1 MLRSFRPLIPEAIG
15 SISSIGV
22 SKPLAASM
30 LDFAT
35 HEKRRVVRLR
45 GRKMS
50 RIYRVLTRM
59 ALPIAKLYLRHRAKK
74 QPEYL
79 EHWDE
84 RFGWRPF
91 PAPTARP
98 RLWFHA
104 VSVGETLA
112 SRTLIG
118 QFLTRYPDSEILLT
132 CMTPTGREIGKKLT
146 DAWPGRITQCY
157 LPYDTP
163 NLMEAAKARS
173 IPVVL
178 ANARESEKSRRQAAR
193 FPSVMQPAFAAFSL
207 VLAQSE
213 ADKERL
219 ASLGAKNIRVCGSV
233 KFDIRPDSA
242 QQKKAFALKAAIS
255 RPIVLLASTRQGE
268 EALFLDALDALDTK
282 ALVWLVP
289 RHPQRFD
296 EVEGLLKERGI
307 TYARKT
313 ATPDLLEAARRVRV
327 VLADTLG
334 EMSFNCA
341 LGDVCLMG
349 GSFGNFGSQNLIEPA
364 ATGVPVIVGPSTFN
378 FAKPAEDAVTL
389 GAASRVKTPRE
400 ALRLADTCLH
410 DGALKERSAKALAFA
425 ARYTGATE
433 KMMGEIAQLWEKAT

>member
-1 MLRSFRPLIPEAIG
+1 
-15 SISSIGV
+15 
-22 SKPLAASM
+22 
-30 LDFAT
+30 
-35 HEKRRVVRLR
+35 
-45 GRKMS
+45 MS

-59 ALPIAKLYLRHRAKK
+59 ALPIAKMYLRYRAKK

-84 RFGWRPF
+84 RFGWCPF
-91 PAPTARP
+91 PAPTSRP
-98 RLWFHA
+98 RLWLHA

-112 SRTLIG
+112 SRSLMAE
-118 QFLTRYPDSEILLT
+118 FLKRYPDSEILLT
-132 CMTPTGREIGKKLT
+132 CMTPTGRQIGKKMM

-163 NLMEAAKARS
+163 ELTARFLDQTHPKMGIIMETEVWPNLMAAAQDRAL
-173 IPVVL
+173 PVVL

-193 FPSVMQPAFAAFSL
+193 FLSVMQPAFAAFSL

-213 ADKERL
+213 EDKERL
-219 ASLGAKNIRVCGSV
+219 ASLGARNIRVCGSV
-233 KFDIRPDSA
+233 KFDIRPDAA
-242 QQKKAFALKAAIS
+242 QQNEALALKAKIA

-268 EALFLDALDALDTK
+268 ESPLLDALDVLDPK
-282 ALVWLVP
+282 ALIWLVP

-296 EVEGLLKERGI
+296 EVERLLKTRGI
-307 TYARKT
+307 AYTRKSV
-313 ATPDLLEAARRVRV
+313 TPDLLEAARRVRV

-341 LGDVCLMG
+341 LGAVCLMG

-378 FAKPAEDAVTL
+378 FAKPAQDAVRL
-389 GAASRVKTPRE
+389 GAACRVKTPRE
-400 ALRLADTCLH
+400 AMELADRWLH
-410 DGALKERSAKALAFA
+410 DGTLSERSRKARAFA
-425 ARYTGATE
+425 ASYTGATE
-433 KMMGEIAQLWEKAT
+433 KMMEEIARLWEKTT

>member
-1 MLRSFRPLIPEAIG
+1 
-15 SISSIGV
+15 
-22 SKPLAASM
+22 M

-45 GRKMS
+45 GNKMS

-59 ALPIAKLYLRHRAKK
+59 ALPIARLYLRHRAKK

-84 RFGWRPF
+84 RFGLSLF
-91 PAPTARP
+91 PAPTSRP

-112 SRTLIG
+112 SRSLIG
-118 QFLTRYPDSEILLT
+118 QFLKRYPDSEILLT
-132 CMTPTGREIGKKLT
+132 CMTPTGREVGKKLT
-146 DAWPGRITQCY
+146 HAWPGRITQCY

-163 NLMEAAKARS
+163 ELAARFFDQTRPKMGIIMETEVWPNLMEAARARS

-193 FPSVMQPAFAAFSL
+193 FPSIMQPAFAAFSL

-213 ADKERL
+213 ADKKRL
-219 ASLGAKNIRVCGSV
+219 ISLGARNIRVCGSV
-233 KFDIRPDSA
+233 KFDIRPDVA
-242 QQKKAFALKAAIS
+242 QEKKAFALKEAID

-268 EALFLDALDALDTK
+268 EALFLDALDVLDPK

-296 EVEGLLKERGI
+296 EVEGLLKERDI
-307 TYARKT
+307 LYARKT
-313 ATPDLLEAARRVRV
+313 TTPDLLEAARRIRV

-364 ATGVPVIVGPSTFN
+364 ATGVPVIIGPSTFN
-378 FAKPAEDAVTL
+378 FAKPAEDAVCL

-400 ALRLADTCLH
+400 ALALADTWLH
-410 DGALKERSAKALAFA
+410 DGTLKERSAKARAFA
-425 ARYTGATE
+425 SSYTGATE
-433 KMMGEIAQLWEKAT
+433 KMMGEIAQLWEKTL